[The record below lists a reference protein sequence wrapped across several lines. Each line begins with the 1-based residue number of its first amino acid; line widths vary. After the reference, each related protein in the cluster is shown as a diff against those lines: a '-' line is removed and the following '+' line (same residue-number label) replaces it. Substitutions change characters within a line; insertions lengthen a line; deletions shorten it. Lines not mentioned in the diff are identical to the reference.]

1 MGGNPSLS
9 LSSHFFST
17 FVLVLVSI
25 FNFIFTVCFDLCCC
39 FSISFLG
46 TKEKGSEKEEIQ
58 LQSNSKNEDK
68 NATEAKFPLSFS
80 FPSYDCFSFTDVHAM
95 YIDFHHFFH
104 EHVEFY

>member
-25 FNFIFTVCFDLCCC
+25 FNFIFAVCFDVCYC

-46 TKEKGSEKEEIQ
+46 TKEKG
-58 LQSNSKNEDK
+58 
-68 NATEAKFPLSFS
+68 A
-80 FPSYDCFSFTDVHAM
+80 
-95 YIDFHHFFH
+95 
-104 EHVEFY
+104 